1 MSKSQL
7 SPLQKEILRL
17 FFQREDRFFL
27 TGGAALA
34 GYHLKHRRTADLDLF
49 TTPSLDIAET
59 LAAAEL
65 SLRAV
70 ADEIGATLTNVQ
82 TEPEIRRRLV
92 ARGKD
97 RVLVDLVVDGVVQ
110 GYPGK
115 LQFGDIR
122 VDPPEE
128 ILANKLC
135 ALLSRSEV
143 RDYVDVLALERT
155 GLCMEDALDLAMRK
169 DSGLTP
175 ATLAWVL
182 EQVQI
187 GDDARIPGGVSPD
200 ELRRFIADLV
210 TRLARLA
217 YPG

>member
-7 SPLQKEILRL
+7 SPLQEDILRY

-34 GYHLKHRRTADLDLF
+34 GFHLKHRRTADLDLF
-49 TTPSLDIAET
+49 TTPSLEIAEI
-59 LAAAEL
+59 LAAGEA

-70 ADEIGATLTNVQ
+70 SDEIGATLTNVQ

-97 RVLVDLVVDGVVQ
+97 RVLVDLVVDRAVQ

-115 LQFGDIR
+115 LRFGDIR

-135 ALLSRSEV
+135 TLLSRSEV
-143 RDYVDVLALERT
+143 RDYVDVLVLERS
-155 GLCMEDALDLAMRK
+155 GLRAEDALDLAMRK

-187 GDDARIPGGVSPD
+187 GDDARIPGGVTPE

-210 TRLARLA
+210 TRLTRLA
-217 YPG
+217 YPE